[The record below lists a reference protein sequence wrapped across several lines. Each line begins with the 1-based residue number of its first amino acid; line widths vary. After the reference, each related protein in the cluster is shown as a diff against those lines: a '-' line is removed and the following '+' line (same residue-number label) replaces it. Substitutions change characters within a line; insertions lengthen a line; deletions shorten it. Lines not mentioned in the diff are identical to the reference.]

1 MSNVI
6 PFDYRGQTVRFNADG
21 WINATEA
28 AAKFGK
34 RPNEWLRLPDTL
46 EYLDALERTCGK
58 IPYVRTS
65 RARADRGGGTWLHP
79 KLAVAFA
86 RWLSA
91 DFAVWADL
99 QIDGLIRSGI
109 VAQGHE
115 HILALLVRPEPAE
128 WELRFPPE
136 YYQALAKV
144 TRTQYSGHAGGTPGL
159 YGQITRKWIYQVIL
173 PRDVLAEMD
182 ARKRDSEKMHQWLTD
197 GGAKLLDQQ
206 IALVTLLA
214 ETSCDFK
221 DFEARC
227 MQRFGIPGQL
237 RLVYPAAA

>member
-1 MSNVI
+1 MSSVI

-28 AAKFGK
+28 AKRFGK
-34 RPNEWLRLPDTL
+34 VPAEWLRLPDTV
-46 EYLDALERTCGK
+46 EYVAVLAEHLNMGESHNL
-58 IPYVRTS
+58 VRT
-65 RARADRGGGTWLHP
+65 ARGRSGGTWLHP
-79 KLAVAFA
+79 KLAVRFA
-86 RWLSA
+86 QWL
-91 DFAVWADL
+91 DMRFAVWCDM
-99 QIDGLIRSGI
+99 QIDALIRNGI
-109 VAQGHE
+109 AAQGHE

-144 TRTQYSGHAGGTPGL
+144 TRTQYSGHSGGTPGL

-182 ARKRDSEKMHQWLTD
+182 ARKRGREKMHQWLTD

-214 ETSCDFK
+214 ETSCDLK

-227 MQRFGIPGQL
+227 MQRFGTPGQL
-237 RLVYPAAA
+237 RLVYPVAA